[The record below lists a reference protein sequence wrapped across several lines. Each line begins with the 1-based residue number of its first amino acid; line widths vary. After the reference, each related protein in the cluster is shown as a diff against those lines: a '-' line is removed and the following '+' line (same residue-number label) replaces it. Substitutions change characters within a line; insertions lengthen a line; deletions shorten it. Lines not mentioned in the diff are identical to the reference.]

1 MCPHLNKGVFKK
13 MKTFLIIIAVCL
25 VILKWKIVI
34 KMFKDTFGKYISPP
48 IDKNKSK

>member
-1 MCPHLNKGVFKK
+1 MSTL
-13 MKTFLIIIAVCL
+13 LIVIVICL

-48 IDKNKSK
+48 IDKNKSR